1 MTFGIMSFVYGWNNF
16 LWPLIATNGNG
27 ARVLTV
33 GIATFQSSFGTDW
46 NLMMAGG
53 VLSLLPLVL
62 LFLIFQRYIL
72 SSIQLTSFR

>member
-1 MTFGIMSFVYGWNNF
+1 
-16 LWPLIATNGNG
+16 
-27 ARVLTV
+27 
-33 GIATFQSSFGTDW
+33 
-46 NLMMAGG
+46 MMAGG